1 MVVGGVILFQKILIL
16 RTNKHNDMKDI
27 QRIIE
32 NAVFTE
38 SVATE
43 CRRKFNA
50 NVKDDVNRLLIEK
63 AQELGVSLY
72 EICANYVPDIRQEI
86 IEIDVYMNKR
96 EWPDMEIK
104 TIIRLL
110 PRD

>member
-1 MVVGGVILFQKILIL
+1 
-16 RTNKHNDMKDI
+16 MKDL

-43 CRRKFNA
+43 CRRKFGA
-50 NVKDDVNRLLIEK
+50 NVKDEVNRLLMDK

-72 EICANYVPDIRQEI
+72 EVCANYVPEI
-86 IEIDVYMNKR
+86 KSEMIEADWYKEKR
-96 EWPDMEIK
+96 EWPDLGVATSIK
-104 TIIRLL
+104 LIR
-110 PRD
+110 RE

>member
-1 MVVGGVILFQKILIL
+1 
-16 RTNKHNDMKDI
+16 MKDL
-27 QRIIE
+27 QRVIE

-38 SVATE
+38 SVVAE
-43 CRRKFNA
+43 CRRKFAA
-50 NVKDDVNRLLIEK
+50 NVKDEVNRLLIEK

-86 IEIDVYMNKR
+86 IEIDVYKNKR
-96 EWPDMEIK
+96 EWPDMAIR

>member
-1 MVVGGVILFQKILIL
+1 
-16 RTNKHNDMKDI
+16 MKDL

-43 CRRKFNA
+43 CRRRFDA
-50 NVKDDVNRLLIEK
+50 NVKEEVNRLLIEK

-72 EICANYVPDIRQEI
+72 EICANYVPEIKQEL
-86 IEIDVYMNKR
+86 IEIDWYKEKR
-96 EWPDMEIK
+96 EWPDMAI
-104 TIIRLL
+104 TTTIRLVR
-110 PRD
+110 RD

>member
-1 MVVGGVILFQKILIL
+1 MTLLKKWVEIS
-16 RTNKHNDMKDI
+16 NDMKDI

-43 CRRKFNA
+43 CRRKCGV
-50 NVKDDVNRLLIEK
+50 NVKEEVNRLLIEK

-72 EICANYVPDIRQEI
+72 EICATFVPEIKQELI
-86 IEIDVYMNKR
+86 NIDWYKEKR
-96 EWPDMEIK
+96 EGPDM
-104 TIIRLL
+104 TIETTIRLV

>member
-1 MVVGGVILFQKILIL
+1 
-16 RTNKHNDMKDI
+16 MKDL

-43 CRRKFNA
+43 CRRKFGV
-50 NVKDDVNRLLIEK
+50 NVKEEVNRLLIEK

-72 EICANYVPDIRQEI
+72 EICANYVPDITQDI
-86 IEIDVYMNKR
+86 IEYDVYKNKG
-96 EWPDMEIK
+96 EWPDMAIK
-104 TIIRLL
+104 TTIRLVR
-110 PRD
+110 RD

>member
-1 MVVGGVILFQKILIL
+1 
-16 RTNKHNDMKDI
+16 MKDI

-43 CRRKFNA
+43 CRRKFGV
-50 NVKDDVNRLLIEK
+50 NVKEEVNRLLIEK

-72 EICANYVPDIRQEI
+72 EICANYVPEIKQEL
-86 IEIDVYMNKR
+86 IEIDWYKEKLER
-96 EWPDMEIK
+96 PDMAIK
-104 TIIRLL
+104 TIIRLVR
-110 PRD
+110 RD

>member
-1 MVVGGVILFQKILIL
+1 
-16 RTNKHNDMKDI
+16 MKNL

-50 NVKDDVNRLLIEK
+50 NVKDEVNRLLIEK

-72 EICANYVPDIRQEI
+72 EICANYVPEIKQEL
-86 IEIDVYMNKR
+86 IEIDWYKEKLER
-96 EWPDMEIK
+96 PDMAIK
-104 TIIRLL
+104 TIIRLVR
-110 PRD
+110 RD

>member
-1 MVVGGVILFQKILIL
+1 
-16 RTNKHNDMKDI
+16 MKDL

-43 CRRKFNA
+43 CRRRFDA
-50 NVKDDVNRLLIEK
+50 NVNDEVNRLLIEK

-72 EICANYVPDIRQEI
+72 EICANYVPEIKQEL
-86 IEIDVYMNKR
+86 IEIDWYKEKR
-96 EWPDMEIK
+96 EWPDMAI
-104 TIIRLL
+104 TATIRLVR
-110 PRD
+110 RD

>member
-1 MVVGGVILFQKILIL
+1 
-16 RTNKHNDMKDI
+16 MKDL

-43 CRRKFNA
+43 CLRKFGT

-72 EICANYVPDIRQEI
+72 EICATFVPEIKQELISIDWYKEKREGPDIAI
-86 IEIDVYMNKR
+86 
-96 EWPDMEIK
+96 
-104 TIIRLL
+104 TATIRLVR
-110 PRD
+110 RD